1 MLYTVVP
8 VEMLSCPPEPGGT
21 EFKKIDGGL
30 LEVRCEKGQ
39 YHVVRLISSDPMLY
53 LKAQYSPG
61 SVYPPPAEMT
71 TGSKKVKKIPE
82 SF

>member
-8 VEMLSCPPEPGGT
+8 VEMLSYPPEPSET

-30 LEVRCEKGQ
+30 LEVRCEEGQ
-39 YHVVRLISSDPMLY
+39 NRVVRLISSDPMLY

-71 TGSKKVKKIPE
+71 MTSKKVKKIPE